1 MLHLRLVLIDPSNR
15 LLIIITFYRSFILC
29 SIVISSA
36 VSRIRNSPIHFV
48 KLTKYGNGI
57 DYRSVRDLAKVFREK
72 ETNKEVDRS
81 HMVLLNT
88 HISQLG

>member
-1 MLHLRLVLIDPSNR
+1 MLV
-15 LLIIITFYRSFILC
+15 IIICSYRSFILL

-57 DYRSVRDLAKVFREK
+57 DYRSVRDLANVFREK
-72 ETNKEVDRS
+72 ETKKEVDRS
-81 HMVLLNT
+81 YKGRTLLNLRQ
-88 HISQLG
+88 IKMM